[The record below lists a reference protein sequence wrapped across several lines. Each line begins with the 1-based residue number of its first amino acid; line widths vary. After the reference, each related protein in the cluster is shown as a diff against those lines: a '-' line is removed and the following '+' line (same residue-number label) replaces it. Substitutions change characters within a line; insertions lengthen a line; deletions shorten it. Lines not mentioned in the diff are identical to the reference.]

1 MRFSTALSKGTL
13 IRRYKRFLADV
24 TLDDGTQ
31 VTAHCPNTGS
41 MESCYEE
48 GSTVWL
54 SPSENPE
61 RKLKWTW
68 EFTATE
74 SGLIG
79 VNTSRPNEVMAE
91 AVKEGKIPELA
102 GYSSVRREVKYSNN
116 SRIDLFLEAPGKK
129 NCYVEIKNTTLRR
142 GNKVLFPDAVTAR
155 GLKHLK
161 DLSEMV
167 KEGHRSVMVFFVNR
181 ADGESF
187 SPAGEIDPKYAAAL
201 KDSIKNGVEV
211 LAIRAVSSP
220 EGITTGSNIPVKI

>member
-129 NCYVEIKNTTLRR
+129 KCYVEIKNTTLRR

-181 ADGESF
+181 PDGESF